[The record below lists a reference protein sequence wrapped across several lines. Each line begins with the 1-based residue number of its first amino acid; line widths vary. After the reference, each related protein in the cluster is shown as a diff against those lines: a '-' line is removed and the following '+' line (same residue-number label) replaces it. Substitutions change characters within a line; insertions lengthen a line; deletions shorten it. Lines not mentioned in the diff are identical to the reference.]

1 MEFKIQTSELRY
13 VTKLLATSVESNTTE
28 PAGRILIE
36 ARKNDVLF
44 LVNDGSV
51 VLEYISENCD
61 VKTEGKTSIVFTDLS
76 SFILPFNSWNERFGS
91 KETTFKVIEKAAEK
105 YVQIYVDNTLENG
118 SNFDGELKLD
128 VWDTYSILKPKP
140 FGKAD
145 FILNCALTKTAVS
158 KVLYA
163 VNPQEVREYLQNIKV
178 EFDKNLITFVGTNG
192 IVLSEFEM
200 NNVSGKKDG
209 GFTVK
214 YDFMSAFEKVLPKDD
229 TQLFLETTE
238 SKIKAKFNNVFIE
251 GGLNIGREYPQYKS
265 TLEAFSDTIKLNK
278 KMILDVLIPMQGIL
292 SPDDHFRLTIELKK
306 GKLNLYNDNV
316 KFKSSL
322 KLDHDAD
329 FIIDVNGKLLKRT
342 IESIMDEEL
351 LMKFSD
357 DKGVLVFDSAGFEN
371 QKSLM
376 TPIRRR

>member
-36 ARKNDVLF
+36 AKENGVLF
-44 LVNDGSV
+44 LVNNGSV
-51 VLEYISENCD
+51 ALGYVSENCD
-61 VKTEGKTSIVFTDLS
+61 VKTEGKTSVAFAGLS
-76 SFILPFNSWNERFGS
+76 SFILPFNSWNEEFGS
-91 KETTFKVIEKAAEK
+91 KETTFKVVEKASEK
-105 YVQIYVDNTLENG
+105 FVQIYVDNTLENG

-128 VWDTYSILKPKP
+128 IWDTYSILKPTS

-145 FILNCALTKTAVS
+145 FILNCAFTKTAIS

-214 YDFMSAFEKVLPKDD
+214 YDFMSVLEKALPKDD
-229 TQLFLETTE
+229 TQLFLEIAE
-238 SKIKAKFNNVFIE
+238 SKIKVKFNNVSVE
-251 GGLNIGREYPQYKS
+251 GGLNIGREYPLYKP

-278 KMILDVLIPMQGIL
+278 KMVLDVLIPMQGIL
-292 SPDDHFRLTIELKK
+292 NPDDHFRLTIELKK

-322 KLDHDAD
+322 NLNHDAD
-329 FIIDVNGKLLKRT
+329 FVIDVNGKLLKRT

-357 DKGVLVFDSAGFEN
+357 DKGVLIFDSAGYEN

>member
-28 PAGRILIE
+28 PAGRVLIE
-36 ARKNDVLF
+36 ARENGVLF

-51 VLEYISENCD
+51 VLEYIAENCD
-61 VKTEGKTSIVFTDLS
+61 VKTEGKASVVFTGLS

-91 KETTFKVIEKAAEK
+91 KETTFKLVEKAAEK

-145 FILNCALTKTAVS
+145 FILNCAFTKTAVS

-200 NNVSGKKDG
+200 NNISGKKDG

-214 YDFMSAFEKVLPKDD
+214 YDFMSVLEKVLPKDD

-238 SKIKAKFNNVFIE
+238 SKIKVKFNNVFVE
-251 GGLNIGREYPQYKS
+251 GGLNIGREYPQYKP

-278 KMILDVLIPMQGIL
+278 KMVLDVLIPMQGIL
-292 SPDDHFRLTIELKK
+292 NPDDHFRLTIELKK
-306 GKLNLYNDNV
+306 GKLNLYNDNA

-322 KLDHDAD
+322 KLDHGTD

-357 DKGVLVFDSAGFEN
+357 DKGVLIFDSAGSEN